1 MTTPAADVRTEP
13 DPVYREI
20 AAIREALVRV
30 DAKID
35 SLSEH
40 KARIG
45 DHEDRLRALE
55 ERRLPHSALSIA
67 SAAVAAVALIWQA
80 AGH

>member
-1 MTTPAADVRTEP
+1 MTSPPGEILTPP

-20 AAIREALVRV
+20 QGIREALVRV
-30 DAKID
+30 DGKLDA
-35 SLSEH
+35 LAEH
-40 KARIG
+40 RGRIA
-45 DHEDRLRALE
+45 DHESRLRGLE

-67 SAAVAAVALIWQA
+67 SAVAAAVALIWQA

>member
-30 DAKID
+30 DGKLDA
-35 SLSEH
+35 LAEH
-40 KARIG
+40 RSQIA
-45 DHEDRLRALE
+45 DHESRLRALE